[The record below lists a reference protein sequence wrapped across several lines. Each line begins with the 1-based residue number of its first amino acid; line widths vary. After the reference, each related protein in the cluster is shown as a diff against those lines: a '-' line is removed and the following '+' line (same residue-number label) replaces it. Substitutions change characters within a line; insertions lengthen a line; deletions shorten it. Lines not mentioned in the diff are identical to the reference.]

1 MSRVHDVRWFDPR
14 GMRDEAILQLATGRD
29 VLLRQLLDAIHER
42 LVQPG
47 TLSHWLLTGNRGA
60 GKSFFLRL
68 LQAKFAAHFAGRAR
82 FVLLPEEHSNIFAA
96 HEFLAETE
104 RMLSVEQGAT
114 GAPPSW
120 KVSQPDAAWTQAL
133 DSLLAAFSEPLLV
146 IGVENFDQ
154 LLEQAFTDDADNARL
169 RHLMSNQPRL
179 MLVATAV
186 HGHFDEQ
193 YHQRLFRQFEHHPI
207 PPWDGADHRDYLNRR
222 AARARQTPS
231 PIQLARLEAY
241 SHYTGG
247 NARAA
252 AVLAGFILDEDDP
265 LAGAL
270 DLDAA
275 IEKMSDYYRDL
286 LKAVP
291 TQSRKLL
298 DALIRGGE
306 PASQSEVAERAGA
319 RQSDISR
326 AFAWLV
332 DHGYVNESRLPG
344 AKAKQYRL
352 RDRLLVQYYR
362 MRYLHPGQRSKLA
375 LMAEL
380 LADTLAFPDKW
391 QYANRYIADGQEHE
405 AQTLLHLALQ
415 ERQVLWDLLPTSL
428 QNPRLLC
435 AVGGDWAAWDA
446 ILAAPKD
453 SRFEEMLRR
462 FPDDASFKRS
472 MESAYALARAASRE
486 EVSGEQLAPMV
497 WASLSLNPAEK
508 FRVLISMLSP
518 SMSAYQWRELGKVFE
533 EEVQK
538 FAELAEEYSNEIDRL
553 HARRTLGEQYP
564 RTQAMTDV
572 VETLLAQGTHPI
584 VPSAELP
591 TIASWASEAALAWL
605 AAEHQVEA
613 DAALETCCRALQK
626 MQEDVCYPPEQV
638 LMLCQPLLAV
648 QARFSP
654 ALRCM
659 LYERL
664 GIIQMELGLY
674 AEALASHTCARD
686 LAQQAEQTHIA
697 SWNLAKMAWNLGQS
711 GQPTQALA
719 LHQQAQAE
727 RLAQQNFKGAAWN
740 LGQVARHT
748 ASLSSLDAAWAL
760 LDAELVRIPGHEV
773 VAVQQLAD
781 AVADAA
787 QQRGEA
793 SAFALGKTMLLGLA
807 QRPALPTEA
816 VLRAWWIDMVEMAV
830 PHSVLH
836 ELLDEWPVVFAEQA
850 SSLETLRQILC
861 SWLDD
866 LDTPA
871 EQRAYRRQTLDPD
884 LAATLTALD
893 AALPPHARRRL
904 RLLPPPTQEDSDDK

>member
-1 MSRVHDVRWFDPR
+1 MSSAHDVRWFDPR
-14 GMRDEAILQLATGRD
+14 GMSDEAIQQLATGREP
-29 VLLRQLLDAIHER
+29 LLAQLFSAIDQR
-42 LVQPG
+42 LQHAG
-47 TLSHWLLTGNRGA
+47 MLEHWLLTGNRGA

-154 LLEQAFTDDADNARL
+154 LLEQAFADDADNARL

-222 AARARQTPS
+222 AARAKHTPS
-231 PIQLARLEAY
+231 AIQLARLEAY

-344 AKAKQYRL
+344 AKAKQYRA

-362 MRYLHPGQRSKLA
+362 MRYIHPGQRSKLA

-428 QNPRLLC
+428 QNPRSLC
-435 AVGGDWAAWDA
+435 AAGGDWAAWDA

-486 EVSGEQLAPMV
+486 EVSGEQVASMV
-497 WASLSLNPAEK
+497 WASLSLSPADK
-508 FRVLISMLSP
+508 FRGLIGMLSP
-518 SMSAYQWRELGKVFE
+518 TITAYQWRKLVKILE
-533 EEVQK
+533 EEECWV
-538 FAELAEEYSNEIDRL
+538 AERAEEYPGAIDWL
-553 HARRTLGEQYP
+553 HALRTLGEQYP
-564 RTQAMTDV
+564 RTKAMTEV
-572 VETLLAQGTHPI
+572 VATLLAQGTDRN

-591 TIASWASEAALAWL
+591 TIVRWASEAALAWL
-605 AAEHQVEA
+605 AAERQAEA
-613 DAALETCCRALQK
+613 DTALETCCRALQK
-626 MQEDVCYPPEQV
+626 MQNDMRYSPEQV
-638 LMLCQPLLAV
+638 LALCQPLLAV
-648 QARFSP
+648 QARFSLVP
-654 ALRCM
+654 RCM
-659 LYERL
+659 LNARC
-664 GIIQMELGLY
+664 GIVQEELGLY
-674 AEALASHTCARD
+674 AEALASYTSAHN
-686 LAQQAEQTHIA
+686 LAQQAEQTHAA

-719 LHQQAQAE
+719 LHQQAQTE
-727 RLAQQNFKGAAWN
+727 RLAQQDSEGAAWN

-748 ASLSSLDAAWAL
+748 VSLSSLDAAWAL
-760 LDAELVRIPGHEV
+760 LDAELVRISGHEV

-787 QQRGEA
+787 KHRDEA
-793 SAFALGKTMLLGLA
+793 SAFALSKAMLLGLA

-816 VLRAWWIDMVEMAV
+816 VLRAWWIDMVDMAV
-830 PHSVLH
+830 PHAVLR

-850 SSLETLRQILC
+850 SSLDALRQILHN
-861 SWLDD
+861 WLDD

-884 LAATLTALD
+884 LAATLSALY
-893 AALPPHARRRL
+893 ATLPPHTHRRL
-904 RLLPPPTQEDSDDK
+904 GVSPPPT

>member
-1 MSRVHDVRWFDPR
+1 MSRAHDVRWFDPR

-68 LQAKFAAHFAGRAR
+68 LQAHFAAHFAGRAR

-222 AARARQTPS
+222 AARTKHTPS
-231 PIQLARLEAY
+231 AIQLARLEAY

-344 AKAKQYRL
+344 AKAKQYRV

-362 MRYLHPGQRSKLA
+362 MRYIHPGQRSKLA

-428 QNPRLLC
+428 QNPRSLC

-497 WASLSLNPAEK
+497 WASLSLSSAEK
-508 FRVLISMLSP
+508 FRMLISMLSP
-518 SMSAYQWRELGKVFE
+518 SMTAYQWRKLVKVFE

-538 FAELAEEYSNEIDRL
+538 FAELAEEYPTDIDRL

-564 RTQAMTDV
+564 RTQAMTEV
-572 VETLLAQGTHPI
+572 VATLLAKGTDRN

-591 TIASWASEAALAWL
+591 TIARWASEAALAWL
-605 AAEHQVEA
+605 AAEHQAEA
-613 DAALETCCRALQK
+613 DAALETCCHALLK
-626 MQEDVCYPPEQV
+626 MQDDVRYSPEQL
-638 LMLCQPLLAV
+638 LMLCQPLLVV
-648 QARFSP
+648 QAQFSLAP
-654 ALRCM
+654 RRM
-659 LYERL
+659 LHECL
-664 GIIQMELGLY
+664 GIAQEELGFY
-674 AEALASHTCARD
+674 AEALASHTSARD
-686 LAQQAEQTHIA
+686 LAQQAEQTHTA

-719 LHQQAQAE
+719 LHRQAQAE
-727 RLAQQNFKGAAWN
+727 LLALQGFEIAAWS
-740 LGQVARHT
+740 LGQIARHT
-748 ASLSSLDAAWAL
+748 ALLSGLDAAWAV

-793 SAFALGKTMLLGLA
+793 SAFALGKAMLLGLA
-807 QRPALPTEA
+807 QRLALPTEA

-830 PHSVLH
+830 PHSVQRD
-836 ELLDEWPVVFAEQA
+836 LLDEWPVVFAEKA

-866 LDTPA
+866 LNTPA

-884 LAATLTALD
+884 LATTLTALD

-904 RLLPPPTQEDSDDK
+904 GVLPPPTQEYRDDK

>member
-1 MSRVHDVRWFDPR
+1 MSSAHDVRWFDPR

-68 LQAKFAAHFAGRAR
+68 LQAKFAAHFEGRAR

-133 DSLLAAFSEPLLV
+133 DSLLAAVSEPLLV

-154 LLEQAFTDDADNARL
+154 LLEQAFADDANNARL
-169 RHLMSNQPRL
+169 RHLLSNQPRI

-193 YHQRLFRQFEHHPI
+193 YHQRLFRQFEHHAI
-207 PPWDGADHRDYLNRR
+207 PPWDDVDHRDYLTRR

-231 PIQLARLEAY
+231 AIQLARLQAY

-306 PASQSEVAERAGA
+306 PASQSEVAERTGA
-319 RQSDISR
+319 RQNDISR

-332 DHGYVNESRLPG
+332 DQGYVSESRLPG

-391 QYANRYIADGQEHE
+391 QYANRYMADGQEHE
-405 AQTLLHLALQ
+405 AHTLLHLALQ

-428 QNPRLLC
+428 QNPRSLC
-435 AVGGDWAAWDA
+435 AAGGDWAAWDA
-446 ILAAPKD
+446 ILAAPKGTQ
-453 SRFEEMLRR
+453 FEEMLRR

-472 MESAYALARAASRE
+472 MASAYALARAASRE

-497 WASLSLNPAEK
+497 LVSLLLNPAEK
-508 FRVLISMLSP
+508 FGALISMLSP
-518 SMSAYQWRELGKVFE
+518 IMKAYEWRALVKVLEAGK
-533 EEVQK
+533 QK
-538 FAELAEEYSNEIDRL
+538 FAELTEKYPDAIDQL
-553 HARRTLGEQYP
+553 YVSRTLGEQYP
-564 RTQAMTDV
+564 RTQAMTAV
-572 VETLLAQGTHPI
+572 VEILLAQGTHAL

-591 TIASWASEAALAWL
+591 TIARWASEAALAWL
-605 AAEHQVEA
+605 AAEHPVEA
-613 DAALETCCRALQK
+613 DGALETCCRALLK
-626 MQEDVCYPPEQV
+626 MQNDARYSPEQV
-638 LMLCQPLLAV
+638 LVLCQPLLPW
-648 QARFSP
+648 QAQFS
-654 ALRCM
+654 LVSRRM
-659 LYERL
+659 LCARL
-664 GIIQMELGLY
+664 GMAQEALGRY
-674 AEALASHTCARD
+674 AEALASHTMGRD
-686 LAQQAEQTHIA
+686 LAQQASQAKVAT
-697 SWNLAKMAWNLGQS
+697 WNLAKMAWSVGQS
-711 GQPTQALA
+711 GQPEQAMA
-719 LHQQAQAE
+719 LHQQALAE
-727 RLAQQNFKGAAWN
+727 CLAQQNFEEASWN
-740 LGQVARHT
+740 LGQMARHT
-748 ASLSSLDAAWAL
+748 TSLSGLETAWAL
-760 LDAELVRIPGHEV
+760 LDAELTHIPGHEV
-773 VAVQQLAD
+773 KATHQLAD

-787 QQRGEA
+787 HQQNEA
-793 SAFALGKTMLLGLA
+793 AAFALGKAMLLGLA
-807 QRPALPTEA
+807 ERPTLPTEA
-816 VLRAWWIDMVEMAV
+816 VLRAWWIGMVEMAV
-830 PHSVLH
+830 PHSVLRD
-836 ELLDEWPVVFAEQA
+836 LLDEWPVVFAEQA
-850 SSLETLRQILC
+850 SSLEALRQILHN
-861 SWLDD
+861 WLDD

-884 LAATLTALD
+884 LATTLSALD
-893 AALPPHARRRL
+893 AALPPRARRRL
-904 RLLPPPTQEDSDDK
+904 RLLPPPTQEDSHDK

>member
-1 MSRVHDVRWFDPR
+1 MSSAHDVRWFDPR
-14 GMRDEAILQLATGRD
+14 GMSDDAIQQLATGREP
-29 VLLRQLLDAIHER
+29 LLTQLFSAIDQR
-42 LVQPG
+42 LQHAGMPE
-47 TLSHWLLTGNRGA
+47 HWLLTGNRGA

-133 DSLLAAFSEPLLV
+133 DSLLAAFNEPLLV

-154 LLEQAFTDDADNARL
+154 LLEQAFANDADNARL

-193 YHQRLFRQFEHHPI
+193 YDQRLFRQFEHHPI

-222 AARARQTPS
+222 AARAKHTPS
-231 PIQLARLEAY
+231 AIQLARLEAY

-306 PASQSEVAERAGA
+306 PASQSEVAERAGT

-344 AKAKQYRL
+344 AKAKQYRA

-362 MRYLHPGQRSKLA
+362 MRYIHPGQRSKLA

-415 ERQVLWDLLPTSL
+415 ERQVLWDSLPTSL
-428 QNPRLLC
+428 QNPRSLC
-435 AVGGDWAAWDA
+435 AAGGDWAAWDA
-446 ILAAPKD
+446 IVAASD
-453 SRFEEMLRR
+453 ETWFEEMLRR

-472 MESAYALARAASRE
+472 MDSAYALARAASRE
-486 EVSGEQLAPMV
+486 DVSGEQVASMV
-497 WASLSLNPAEK
+497 WASPALNPAEK
-508 FRVLISMLSP
+508 FCVLISMLSP
-518 SMSAYQWRELGKVFE
+518 SMTAYQWRELVKVFE

-538 FAELAEEYSNEIDRL
+538 FAELAEEYPANIDRL

-564 RTQAMTDV
+564 RTQTMTEV
-572 VETLLAQGTHPI
+572 VATLLTQSTHAM

-591 TIASWASEAALAWL
+591 TIARWASEAALAWL
-605 AAEHQVEA
+605 AAERQAEA
-613 DAALETCCRALQK
+613 DTALETCCHALLK
-626 MQEDVCYPPEQV
+626 MWEDVRYPPRQV
-638 LMLCQPLLAV
+638 LALCQPLLAV

-686 LAQQAEQTHIA
+686 LAQQLSQAHAASRNLEQ
-697 SWNLAKMAWNLGQS
+697 MAWSLGQS
-711 GQPTQALA
+711 GQLAQALA
-719 LHQQAQAE
+719 LHRQAQAE
-727 RLAQQNFKGAAWN
+727 RLAQQDFKSAAWN
-740 LGQVARHT
+740 LGQIARHT
-748 ASLSSLDAAWAL
+748 ASLSGLDAAWAV
-760 LDAELVRIPGHEV
+760 LDDELMHTPGHEV
-773 VAVQQLAD
+773 WAVYQLAD
-781 AVADAA
+781 AVADVT
-787 QQRGEA
+787 QQRDEA
-793 SAFALGKTMLLGLA
+793 SAFALGKAMLLGLA

-816 VLRAWWIDMVEMAV
+816 VLRAWWIDMVDMAV
-830 PHSVLH
+830 PHAVLR

-850 SSLETLRQILC
+850 SSLEALRQILHN
-861 SWLDD
+861 WLDD

-884 LAATLTALD
+884 LAATLSALD
-893 AALPPHARRRL
+893 AALPPWARRRL
-904 RLLPPPTQEDSDDK
+904 RLLPSPTQEGSDDK